1 MQSRS
6 VRQLS
11 GKREMIWNI
20 RELKK
25 KARVQLKNC
34 YWLAVAV
41 CLLTTM
47 LTGWIG
53 SAGIGLGMIQSKSEN
68 AGAEMSQQRIEE
80 LKHDIKERNPIAE
93 YKISI
98 VQQQLDLLIFV
109 FALAASAMIVVLGT
123 LVIIC
128 IGNPIK
134 VSSKRFFMCNRKRK
148 TNVGMILYVFR
159 NHYTAHVT
167 AVMFQ
172 KGLYVLGS
180 TLLLIVPGI
189 IKHYEYYMVPY
200 ILAENPTMTCRR
212 AMELSSKMTEGQKM
226 DMLKMDLS
234 FWFWQA
240 AGIFSFGIV
249 SVFYTMPYK
258 EFTKAELYHVMRQ
271 NMLAD
276 QVCDHR
282 ELPGFE
288 TDLGV

>member
-1 MQSRS
+1 
-6 VRQLS
+6 
-11 GKREMIWNI
+11 MIWNI

-134 VSSKRFFMCNRKRK
+134 VSSKRFFMCNRKR
-148 TNVGMILYVFR
+148 TANIGMILYVFR
-159 NHYTAHVT
+159 NHYTMHVT
-167 AVMFQ
+167 AAMFYRTVSII
-172 KGLYVLGS
+172 GHG
-180 TLLLIVPGI
+180 LLLVVPGI
-189 IKHYEYYMVPY
+189 IKHYEYSLIPY
-200 ILAENPTMTCRR
+200 ILAENPTMQYKR
-212 AMELSSKMTEGQKM
+212 AAQLSTKMSEGQKM
-226 DMLKMDLS
+226 AMLKMDLS
-234 FWFWQA
+234 FLFWEI
-240 AGIFSFGIV
+240 AGIFSLGLV
-249 SVFYTMPYK
+249 SVFYTMPYR
-258 EFTKAELYHVMRQ
+258 EFAKAGLYEVLRQ
-271 NMLAD
+271 NALAD
-276 QVCDHR
+276 GVCDST